1 MAKILIPMPMGEVP
15 HAHDPCPAVCS
26 SLLHGGISWGDD
38 EEGVSLY
45 LRANGVSSDD
55 IAKEGVAQSKES
67 TRFRSFGDVKP
78 GVPLL
83 HMPGKYYG

>member
-1 MAKILIPMPMGEVP
+1 MHTIHVLRSARHYCMA
-15 HAHDPCPAVCS
+15 
-26 SLLHGGISWGDD
+26 GISWRDD